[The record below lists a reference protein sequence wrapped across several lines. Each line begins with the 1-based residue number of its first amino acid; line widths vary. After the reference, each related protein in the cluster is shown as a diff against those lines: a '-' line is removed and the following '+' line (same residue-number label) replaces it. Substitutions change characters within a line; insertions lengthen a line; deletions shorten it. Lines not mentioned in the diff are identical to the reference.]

1 MDKNNTNALQNS
13 DSMSDSASS
22 CVTGA
27 CVLPDEALCLDAQK
41 GSKAA
46 ADELVRRYTRLVSD
60 LARRYYLIGGTQED
74 LRQEGMIG
82 LLSAIREFAP
92 GKASFKSFAG
102 LCIRRSIIDAIR
114 RSQNRNNLF
123 YNEVLS
129 FDQLLPDEPQVFPIE
144 QDPEQQVIGKDDR
157 KRIEQVLQSKLSDFE
172 RQVLSLYL
180 NGFRYSEIAERLG
193 KPVKSVD
200 NAVQRIR
207 KKLSS

>member
-82 LLSAIREFAP
+82 LLSAIRE
-92 GKASFKSFAG
+92 